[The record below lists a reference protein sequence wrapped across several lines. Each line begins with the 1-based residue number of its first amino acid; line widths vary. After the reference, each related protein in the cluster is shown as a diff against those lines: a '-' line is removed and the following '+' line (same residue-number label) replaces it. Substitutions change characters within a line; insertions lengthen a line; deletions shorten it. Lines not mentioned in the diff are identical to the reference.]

1 MAFRGP
7 YRESGNS
14 ITNNQMLSRRFSFH
28 LSLPLSLAKL
38 KDSRDA
44 LNWAMPLCWPLC
56 ILATCV
62 AASEDAVTTC
72 HQLGCCVGVS
82 LSVSEMI
89 QRFIEINNF
98 SFKFNLLC
106 SQQSPLTHNYSIN
119 RSSKYIRYQLSKYE
133 GFHSHYLVCR
143 RWLYII
149 LWQGPQTFFGTHDN
163 QPPLPSGVHGFKDF
177 LCSAYLLGS
186 FDGRIY
192 SLKHS
197 HNCKFV
203 QQRIQEDEHYRENP

>member
-38 KDSRDA
+38 KESRDA

-82 LSVSEMI
+82 LLVAEMI

-106 SQQSPLTHNYSIN
+106 SQQSPLTHNDSIN
-119 RSSKYIRYQLSKYE
+119 RSSKYIRYQLSKY
-133 GFHSHYLVCR
+133 
-143 RWLYII
+143 
-149 LWQGPQTFFGTHDN
+149 
-163 QPPLPSGVHGFKDF
+163 
-177 LCSAYLLGS
+177 
-186 FDGRIY
+186 DGRIY
-192 SLKHS
+192 TLMFYICANHERFCWENIIIILSPV
-197 HNCKFV
+197 NYCEA
-203 QQRIQEDEHYRENP
+203 QERVRQG

>member
-38 KDSRDA
+38 KESRDA

-82 LSVSEMI
+82 LSEMI

-119 RSSKYIRYQLSKYE
+119 RSSKYIRYQLSKYD
-133 GFHSHYLVCR
+133 GFYSHYLSSLSPLTVH
-143 RWLYII
+143 YIVTRPPNI
-149 LWQGPQTFFGTHDN
+149 FWYPRQSIPLALRSSWFQGF
-163 QPPLPSGVHGFKDF
+163 
-177 LCSAYLLGS
+177 
-186 FDGRIY
+186 
-192 SLKHS
+192 SL
-197 HNCKFV
+197 
-203 QQRIQEDEHYRENP
+203 